1 MKKFTMLALVLC
13 LGIVCPFIFAACGT
27 QKAESTVMNVSLNP
41 EVEFILD
48 ENDTVV
54 SVNALNEE
62 GNLIIN
68 GQVFVGKSAEEAVKL
83 FVSISKETGF
93 LVSGNVNVGENEV
106 NISFSGDTKKA
117 ENLYKDIKAKVE
129 QYLSEENITATLNKV
144 ETLSKEYLQKMV
156 EKCAPYIEKAKVEAM
171 SYKELLD
178 ELIASRKETAELYSQ
193 ELKDAYYR
201 AKADIVNEEKFEYLK
216 SQLSEAQKVAFE
228 TINEI
233 YMSAKKSLE
242 ETKYSLF
249 VDESSAYQV
258 ALKNYRAAKTEF
270 LNYRNYVASLEP
282 NEVTEAVTKTLD
294 AIEAQLKNAE
304 EALNT
309 AYNSAMTSFE
319 TAQSTLDKAYNA
331 LVNFLA
337 EAGKDVNGALDKIQ
351 TNLDTT
357 LTSFEDSFKSKHSE
371 QMQKAQTEWK
381 QMKDK
386 LIEGYKA

>member
-1 MKKFTMLALVLC
+1 MKKFTMIALVLC

-117 ENLYKDIKAKVE
+117 ENLYKDIKSKVE

-357 LTSFEDSFKSKHSE
+357 LTSFEDSFKSKYSE

-386 LIEGYKA
+386 LMEGYKA

>member
-1 MKKFTMLALVLC
+1 MKKFTMIALVLC

-144 ETLSKEYLQKMV
+144 ETLSKEYLQKLV

-294 AIEAQLKNAE
+294 AFEVQLKNAE

-386 LIEGYKA
+386 LMEGYKA

>member
-1 MKKFTMLALVLC
+1 MKKFTMIALVLC

-68 GQVFVGKSAEEAVKL
+68 GQVFVGKSADEAVKL

-294 AIEAQLKNAE
+294 AFEANLKNAE

-386 LIEGYKA
+386 LMEGYKA

>member
-1 MKKFTMLALVLC
+1 MKKFTMIALVLC

-294 AIEAQLKNAE
+294 AFEAQLKNAE

-337 EAGKDVNGALDKIQ
+337 EAGKDVNGVLDKIQ

-386 LIEGYKA
+386 LMEGYKA

>member
-1 MKKFTMLALVLC
+1 MKKFTMIALVLC

-294 AIEAQLKNAE
+294 AFEANLKNAE

-386 LIEGYKA
+386 LMEGYKA

>member
-1 MKKFTMLALVLC
+1 MKKFTIIALVLC

-68 GQVFVGKSAEEAVKL
+68 GQVFVGKSADEAVKL

-117 ENLYKDIKAKVE
+117 ENLYKDIKSKVE

-294 AIEAQLKNAE
+294 AFEAQLKNAE

-357 LTSFEDSFKSKHSE
+357 LTSFEDSFKSKYSE

-386 LIEGYKA
+386 LMEGYKA

>member
-1 MKKFTMLALVLC
+1 MKKFTMIALVLC

-27 QKAESTVMNVSLNP
+27 QKAEATVMNVSLNP

-68 GQVFVGKSAEEAVKL
+68 GQVFVGKSADEAVKL

-144 ETLSKEYLQKMV
+144 ETLSKEYLQKLV

-233 YMSAKKSLE
+233 YMSATKTLE
-242 ETKYSLF
+242 EAKYSLF

-270 LNYRNYVASLEP
+270 LNYRNYVASLDP
-282 NEVTEAVTKTLD
+282 NEVTEAITKTLD
-294 AIEAQLKNAE
+294 ALEAQLKNAE

-309 AYNSAMTSFE
+309 AYNSAMASFE
-319 TAQSTLDKAYNA
+319 TAQSALDKAYNA

-357 LTSFEDSFKSKHSE
+357 LTSFEDSFKSKNSE
-371 QMQKAQTEWK
+371 QMQKAQAEWK

>member
-1 MKKFTMLALVLC
+1 MKKFTMIALVLC

-294 AIEAQLKNAE
+294 AFEANLKNAE

-309 AYNSAMTSFE
+309 TYNSAMTSFE

-386 LIEGYKA
+386 LMEGYKA

>member
-1 MKKFTMLALVLC
+1 MKKFTMIALVLC

-68 GQVFVGKSAEEAVKL
+68 GQVFVGKSADEAVKL

-144 ETLSKEYLQKMV
+144 ETLSKEYLQKLV

-249 VDESSAYQV
+249 VDETSAYQV

-270 LNYRNYVASLEP
+270 LNYRNYVASLDP
-282 NEVTEAVTKTLD
+282 NEVTEAITKTLD
-294 AIEAQLKNAE
+294 ALEAQLKNAE

-309 AYNSAMTSFE
+309 AYNSAMASFE
-319 TAQSTLDKAYNA
+319 TAQSALDKAYNA

-351 TNLDTT
+351 TNLDTK

-386 LIEGYKA
+386 LMEGYKA

>member
-1 MKKFTMLALVLC
+1 MKKFTMIALVLC

-68 GQVFVGKSAEEAVKL
+68 GQVFVGKSADEAVKL

-233 YMSAKKSLE
+233 YMSATKTLE
-242 ETKYSLF
+242 ETKHSLF

-258 ALKNYRAAKTEF
+258 ALKNFRTAKTEF
-270 LNYRNYVASLEP
+270 LNYRNYVASLDP
-282 NEVTEAVTKTLD
+282 NKVTEAITKTLD
-294 AIEAQLKNAE
+294 ALEAQLKNAE

-309 AYNSAMTSFE
+309 AYNSAMASFE
-319 TAQSTLDKAYNA
+319 TAQSALDKAYNA
-331 LVNFLA
+331 LVNFLT

>member
-1 MKKFTMLALVLC
+1 MKKFTMIALVLC

-27 QKAESTVMNVSLNP
+27 QNAESTVMNVSLNP

-68 GQVFVGKSAEEAVKL
+68 GQVFVGKSADEAVKL

-144 ETLSKEYLQKMV
+144 ETLSKEYLQKLV

-270 LNYRNYVASLEP
+270 LNYRNYVASLDP
-282 NEVTEAVTKTLD
+282 NEVTEAITKTLD
-294 AIEAQLKNAE
+294 ALEAQLKNAE
-304 EALNT
+304 GALNT
-309 AYNSAMTSFE
+309 AYNSAMASFE
-319 TAQSTLDKAYNA
+319 TAQSALDKAYNA

-351 TNLDTT
+351 TNLDTK

-386 LIEGYKA
+386 LMEGYKA

>member
-1 MKKFTMLALVLC
+1 MKKFTMIALVLC

-117 ENLYKDIKAKVE
+117 ENLYKDIKSKVE

-294 AIEAQLKNAE
+294 AFEAQLKNAE

-386 LIEGYKA
+386 LMEGYKA

>member
-1 MKKFTMLALVLC
+1 MKKFTMIALVLC

-294 AIEAQLKNAE
+294 AFEAQLKNAE

-386 LIEGYKA
+386 LMEGYKA

>member
-1 MKKFTMLALVLC
+1 MKKFTMIALVLC

-144 ETLSKEYLQKMV
+144 ETLSKEYLQKLV

-386 LIEGYKA
+386 LMEGYKA

>member
-1 MKKFTMLALVLC
+1 MKKFTMIALVLC

-249 VDESSAYQV
+249 VDESSVYQV

-386 LIEGYKA
+386 LMEGYKA

>member
-1 MKKFTMLALVLC
+1 MKKFTMIALVLC

-117 ENLYKDIKAKVE
+117 ENLYKDIKSKVE

-282 NEVTEAVTKTLD
+282 NELTEAVTKTLD
-294 AIEAQLKNAE
+294 AFEAQLKNAE

-319 TAQSTLDKAYNA
+319 TAQNTLDKAYNA

-357 LTSFEDSFKSKHSE
+357 LTSFEDSFKSKHSV

-386 LIEGYKA
+386 LMEGYKA

>member
-1 MKKFTMLALVLC
+1 MKKFTMIALVLC

-68 GQVFVGKSAEEAVKL
+68 GQVFVGKSADEAVKL

-144 ETLSKEYLQKMV
+144 ETLSKEYLQKLV

-270 LNYRNYVASLEP
+270 LNYRNYVASLDP
-282 NEVTEAVTKTLD
+282 NEVTEAITKTLD
-294 AIEAQLKNAE
+294 ALEAQLKNAE
-304 EALNT
+304 GALNT

-319 TAQSTLDKAYNA
+319 TAQNTLDKAYNA

-386 LIEGYKA
+386 LMEGYKA

>member
-1 MKKFTMLALVLC
+1 MKKFTMIALVLC

-117 ENLYKDIKAKVE
+117 ENLYKDIKSKVE

-216 SQLSEAQKVAFE
+216 SQLIEAQKVAFE

-233 YMSAKKSLE
+233 YLSAKKSLE
-242 ETKYSLF
+242 EAKYSLF

-270 LNYRNYVASLEP
+270 LNYRNYVASLDP

-294 AIEAQLKNAE
+294 ALEAQLKNAE

-309 AYNSAMTSFE
+309 AYNSAMASFE
-319 TAQSTLDKAYNA
+319 TAQSALDKAYNA

-351 TNLDTT
+351 TNLDTK

-386 LIEGYKA
+386 LMEGYKA

>member
-1 MKKFTMLALVLC
+1 MKKFTMIALVLC

-117 ENLYKDIKAKVE
+117 ENLYKDIKSKVE

-294 AIEAQLKNAE
+294 AIEANLKNAE

-337 EAGKDVNGALDKIQ
+337 EAGKDVNGVLDKIQ

-386 LIEGYKA
+386 LMEGYKA

>member
-1 MKKFTMLALVLC
+1 MKKFTMIALVLC

-68 GQVFVGKSAEEAVKL
+68 GQVFVGKSADEAVKL

-193 ELKDAYYR
+193 ELKDVYYR

-294 AIEAQLKNAE
+294 AFEAQLKNAE

-386 LIEGYKA
+386 LMEGYKA

>member
-1 MKKFTMLALVLC
+1 MKKFTMIALVLC

-144 ETLSKEYLQKMV
+144 ETLSKEYLQKLV

-294 AIEAQLKNAE
+294 AFEAQLKNAE

-319 TAQSTLDKAYNA
+319 TAQITLDKAYNA

-386 LIEGYKA
+386 LMEGYKA